1 MYGVL
6 VNQKDLETVKESRK
20 ILNCHFD
27 LQLVPTDPVG
37 TFLYCEETDII
48 TQKTQNCYCHVEIIW
63 ELFTKKNQLTS

>member
-1 MYGVL
+1 MLDFADMHCIYADIVCR
-6 VNQKDLETVKESRK
+6 LETVKESRK

-48 TQKTQNCYCHVEIIW
+48 TQKTQNC
-63 ELFTKKNQLTS
+63 